1 MSTLEKAIGL
11 LQEMPENKLE
21 AVYMYM
27 RFVNSQPDDNKTN
40 PTSNES
46 INSLMGITHKY
57 ANPSLEEKETNAFEN
72 SVIDKFAHR
81 STLEKRQHG
90 FQGLLSF
97 AGTLPEDFD
106 YKKEL
111 DEAREE
117 KYFLYFEETLFRSRQ
132 EETLT

>member
-27 RFVNSQPDDNKTN
+27 RFVNSQSD
-40 PTSNES
+40 SNEAIPAPHKS
-46 INSLMGITHKY
+46 IDSLMGTAHEY
-57 ANPSLEEKETNAFEN
+57 ANPSLVGKETYAFEN
-72 SVIDKFAHR
+72 TVIEKSAHKN
-81 STLEKRQHG
+81 TLEERQRG
-90 FQGLLSF
+90 FQGLMSF

-111 DEAREE
+111 EEAKEE
-117 KYFLYFEETLFRSRQ
+117 KYARFN
-132 EETLT
+132 

>member
-21 AVYMYM
+21 AIYMYI
-27 RFVNSQPDDNKTN
+27 RFVNAQPD
-40 PTSNES
+40 SNADIPGKNMTAIKKS
-46 INSLMGITHKY
+46 AQK
-57 ANPSLEEKETNAFEN
+57 NA
-72 SVIDKFAHR
+72 V
-81 STLEKRQHG
+81 EKRQRG

-111 DEAREE
+111 EEAREE
-117 KYFLYFEETLFRSRQ
+117 KYARFI
-132 EETLT
+132 